1 MTGAPIPPG
10 ADAIVMVERT
20 TVDGD
25 RVEVRAQVGAGNHI
39 RRSGEDVCPGDTVID
54 AGTVVTPAHLG
65 VLLSVGCGSLPIVP
79 CPRVAVMS
87 TGDELVADGRDLR
100 PGEIVDSNR
109 PSLLALVEAAGFI
122 AVDQGLVPDD
132 ESAIEAGL
140 ASAAAGCDAVVT
152 SGGVS
157 MGDFD
162 YVKVV
167 LDRIGQMRW
176 MQVAIKPAKPLAFGL
191 IDDTPV
197 FGLPGNPV
205 SSMVSF
211 ELFAR
216 PALRRMMGHPRPDAP
231 MIPAVAAEP
240 LPRRNDDK
248 VHFARVSALGVRRW
262 RRPRSFR
269 WGTGL
274 TPALGHGRRQCPGR
288 PARRGRSRRRRRGR
302 PSCSSTT
309 SPTCPVTD
317 RGAWA
322 GTVRGGLALRSGHG
336 FSAADRLVRAGA
348 PGPADLDHRSVQLP
362 LHVLH
367 ARGGDAVDAS
377 QRGAHLRGDR
387 AGGHR
392 LRRAVRVR
400 LDTSD
405 RGRTHRSSP
414 PAGAGPQARFSG
426 GRSVD
431 DDQRGPRSRH
441 PRPSCVK
448 PA

>member
-1 MTGAPIPPG
+1 MISLDEARAHIFDRMAPLSARQVAPAESVGCVTAAPITSEATIPPFDNTAMDGFAVRAADTVGADDHAVSLQIVGTVAAGAGRLPEVNAGEAVRIMTGAPIPPG

-248 VHFARVSALGVRRW
+248 VHFARVSASVSGDGV
-262 RRPRSFR
+262 
-269 WGTGL
+269 
-274 TPALGHGRRQCPGR
+274 
-288 PARRGRSRRRRRGR
+288 
-302 PSCSSTT
+302 
-309 SPTCPVTD
+309 V
-317 RGAWA
+317 
-322 GTVRGGLALRSGHG
+322 
-336 FSAADRLVRAGA
+336 LVRSAGGQGSHQLSTMAGA
-348 PGPADLDHRSVQLP
+348 NALAVLPAGDGV
-362 LHVLH
+362 
-367 ARGGDAVDAS
+367 AAGGAVD
-377 QRGAHLRGDR
+377 L
-387 AGGHR
+387 
-392 LRRAVRVR
+392 LL
-400 LDTSD
+400 LDDFTD
-405 RGRTHRSSP
+405 L
-414 PAGAGPQARFSG
+414 
-426 GRSVD
+426 
-431 DDQRGPRSRH
+431 
-441 PRPSCVK
+441 PSH
-448 PA
+448 